1 MLRMLGL
8 IVLDQELD
16 GVDYLLFDLLDLF
29 MHRGSLMGIHVLQLM

>member
-29 MHRGSLMGIHVLQLM
+29 IHYHTLM